1 MPRKWEHTGRWG
13 IKSVVRRGIWRA
25 SNIMSQPDHSVWDAV
40 PKKPSASEFSLT
52 SVPAFWPMAMAA
64 SLAEQGAAL
73 YARNLKFVEE
83 EIKIHGELRPDLA
96 TPNTVRLDL
105 RTMKLREYGKPGGIP
120 LLIDAPHAGH
130 TAMIADYHKG
140 QSLVETLLANGIGHV
155 ALTDWKAATDD
166 MKDLEIDNYLAEVIV
181 AIDDLGGRVN
191 LVGLCQ
197 GGWVAAMVAARFPD
211 KVNSLVLAGSPI
223 DTDAGNG
230 PIKRM
235 VHESPMA
242 FYEELVALG
251 GGLMKGKFMLQGWKN
266 MHPEQHYF
274 QNQIDLYE
282 NIDDPGYLAKEE
294 AFASWYENPIDLPG
308 RWYLQVIRQLFKENR
323 LAKGTFVALGRC
335 LNLKDVTCPV
345 YLLAGDADDITP
357 REQVFD
363 AEKYLGTEKSHIE
376 KKLVPGGHIGLFMG
390 SRTLKQSWPAIG
402 RWIAAQGGPESSGRG
417 PWRP

>member
-1 MPRKWEHTGRWG
+1 MP
-13 IKSVVRRGIWRA
+13 
-25 SNIMSQPDHSVWDAV
+25 Q
-40 PKKPSASEFSLT
+40 KPVAKFSEFSLA

-64 SLAEQGAAL
+64 SLAEKGAEF
-73 YARNLKFVEE
+73 YAKNLKFVEE
-83 EIKIHGELRPDLA
+83 EIKIHDELRPQLA

-120 LLIDAPHAGH
+120 TLVDAPHAGH

-140 QSLVETLLANGIGHV
+140 QSLIETLMANRIGHV
-155 ALTDWKAATDD
+155 ALTDWKPATDD

-181 AIDDLGGRVN
+181 AIDDLGARVN
-191 LVGLCQ
+191 LIGLCQ
-197 GGWVAAMVAARFPD
+197 GGWVAAMVASRFPD

-274 QNQIDLYE
+274 RDQIDLYE
-282 NIDDPGYLAKEE
+282 HIDDPTYVAKEE
-294 AFASWYENPIDLPG
+294 TFASWYENPIDLPG
-308 RWYLQVIRQLFKENR
+308 RWYLQVIRELFKENQ
-323 LAKGTFVALGRC
+323 LAKGKFVGLGR
-335 LNLKDVTCPV
+335 LLTLKNITCPV
-345 YLLAGDADDITP
+345 YLLAGESDDITTK
-357 REQVFD
+357 EQVFD
-363 AEKYLGTEKSHIE
+363 AGKCFGTPKEEIE
-376 KKLVPGGHIGLFMG
+376 TKLVSGGHIGLFMG
-390 SRTLKQSWPAIG
+390 ARTLKETWPSVAD
-402 RWIAAQGGPESSGRG
+402 WISTRQKRS
-417 PWRP
+417 